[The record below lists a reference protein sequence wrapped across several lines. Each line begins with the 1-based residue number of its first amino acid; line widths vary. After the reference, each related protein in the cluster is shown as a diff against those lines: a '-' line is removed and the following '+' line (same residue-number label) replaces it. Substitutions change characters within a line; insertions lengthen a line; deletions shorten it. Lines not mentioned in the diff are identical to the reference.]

1 MAPPK
6 SKMPL
11 AKRLGALYALL
22 TKSSDA
28 IASSSPEAVLA
39 KLLEILKQASPALRL
54 AITFSTPIILLYS
67 ALSKYG
73 AVVYSFMALK
83 RYISSKVTSQI
94 KIGAS
99 HPLQRQVMA
108 WLAQH
113 ALKDAHT
120 LALADSADTQSS
132 RQLSRFAMIYG
143 EEAVKPNNSDEDDK
157 KEDLVYVPDIGSYT
171 FWYGGYKMRFERRV
185 HSTPTATASGLT
197 VPAQEQDTIVLS
209 CLSFFA
215 GATPLQRF
223 LEHVKNSNVDA
234 DQAMTKIFRPA
245 TAAARHNPYSLG
257 AQSTYT
263 MGWDSGISRPKRKL
277 DAVTLDSKIQVPLQK
292 DLSDYLN
299 PKTKQFYIQNGI
311 PYRRGIL
318 MYGPPGTGKTSFA
331 AALAGEYGLNV
342 YLLNLTSNKLTDH
355 TLEELFE
362 QLPSKCIVLLEDID
376 SAGVK
381 REDMRAP
388 VKRVKL
394 SKRKGRMMTPDAGM
408 QPGLFSNAGATMM
421 STISAQRSGVTLSGL
436 LNVLDGVRAAEGRIL
451 LLTSNNPDSL
461 DKALVRPGRIDKKVL
476 FGNASHEVATKMF
489 TRIFSKSPQQLL
501 EGEQRFD
508 NIADLAKQFAD
519 QIPLDTVSPALIQC
533 HLLGHRTDP
542 NAALAATPL
551 FVADILEEKRRG
563 TNVAN
568 FEAGLGARPETQER
582 ADSPASSAES
592 RKTSQDLGDES
603 TEESEETD
611 EEDDEED
618 LSEVMGLEMA

>member
-22 TKSSDA
+22 AKSSDA
-28 IASSSPEAVLA
+28 IASSSQDAVLD
-39 KLLEILKQASPALRL
+39 KLLEMLKQASPALRL
-54 AITFSTPIILLYS
+54 AITFSTPVILLYS

-73 AVVYSFMALK
+73 AIVYGFMALK
-83 RYISSKVTSQI
+83 NYISSKVTSQI

-120 LALADSADTQSS
+120 LALADSADAESS
-132 RQLSRFAMIYG
+132 KQLSRFAMIYG
-143 EEAVKPNNSDEDDK
+143 EEAFEPKTSDQDDK
-157 KEDLVYVPDIGSYT
+157 KDELVYVPDIGSYT

-185 HSTPTATASGLT
+185 DSAPAATASGLT
-197 VPAQEQDTIVLS
+197 VPAQEQDTIVIS

-223 LEHVKNSNVDA
+223 LEHVKNSNIDT

-245 TAAARHNPYSLG
+245 TTAARRNRYSLG

-263 MGWDSGISRPKRKL
+263 MGWDNGISRPKRKL

-292 DLSDYLN
+292 DIQDYLSPSTMN
-299 PKTKQFYIQNGI
+299 FYVRNGI
-311 PYRRGIL
+311 PWRKGYL
-318 MYGPPGTGKTSFA
+318 LYGPPGTGKTSYA
-331 AALAGEYGLNV
+331 CALAGEYGLNV
-342 YLLNLTSNKLTDH
+342 YLLNLTANNLTDH

-362 QLPSKCIVLLEDID
+362 QLPKRAIVLLEDID
-376 SAGVK
+376 CAGVK
-381 REDMRAP
+381 REDMRVP
-388 VKRVKL
+388 VNRVKL
-394 SKRKGRMMTPDAGM
+394 SKRKNRTMVDAGM
-408 QPGLFSNAGATMM
+408 TSGLFGDAGAPLM
-421 STISAQRSGVTLSGL
+421 SSISVQRPGVTLSGL

-451 LLTSNNPDSL
+451 LMTSNNPDSL

-476 FGNASHEVATKMF
+476 FGFASHEVATKMF

-508 NIADLAKQFAD
+508 NIAELAKRFAD

-533 HLLGHRTDP
+533 HLLGRRTDP
-542 NAALAATPL
+542 NAAVEATPA

-568 FEAGLGARPETQER
+568 FEAGLEARPATQER
-582 ADSPASSAES
+582 ANSPASSAES

-611 EEDDEED
+611 EEDDAEG